1 MRDVSEFFRQVDKD
15 GNGCIDLIEF
25 RELLAALGLD
35 LEPAEA
41 ERRFDAIDVDENGL
55 IEAEEFATWWT
66 ESGHAG

>member
-25 RELLAALGLD
+25 RELLGALGMD

-41 ERRFDAIDVDENGL
+41 ERRFDAIDEDENGL
-55 IEAEEFATWWT
+55 IEAEEFTRWWT
-66 ESGHAG
+66 ERENAG